1 VTASGRAVGL
11 AAAAVGAA
19 LLTAAP
25 SVRADERLLVERT
38 LERWAEFSLA
48 GCGATDTQEM
58 TLPRRAQ
65 HVVPSTPPIGTA
77 LRDVDRGLIYGRVVA
92 VATRRTTGR
101 WIATFTAQGTE
112 ASCDTLDPV
121 TGRSGEMR
129 FAVSYSRREKV
140 YVTGTGRG
148 DSRSYKPKV
157 LPFGARSAVIGLS
170 WRRWGTVRAI
180 GRGAVEYNNCIPNC
194 AEARPAYYPVR
205 VVLSRRRMCAGSA
218 QYIRFRFRYTTD
230 QRPEGLQTTYQ
241 ENFGRAIC

>member
-1 VTASGRAVGL
+1 MVAITSTEGPHFGRCGRVTDSERVL
-11 AAAAVGAA
+11 RERQ
-19 LLTAAP
+19 P
-25 SVRADERLLVERT
+25 SLVKPVAGDPSRL
-38 LERWAEFSLA
+38 
-48 GCGATDTQEM
+48 
-58 TLPRRAQ
+58 
-65 HVVPSTPPIGTA
+65 GTA
-77 LRDVDRGLIYGRVVA
+77 LGKSHKLMVASDRFGA
-92 VATRRTTGR
+92 
-101 WIATFTAQGTE
+101 IAAQGTE